1 MVRKLVTK
9 AALASGG
16 RIDIH
21 RRVFPDIYMYVY
33 MGDVACCLLRPDEV
47 MGRVSVFP
55 FTEDR

>member
-1 MVRKLVTK
+1 MTK

-21 RRVFPDIYMYVY
+21 RRVFPDICIYIYMYIY

>member
-1 MVRKLVTK
+1 MTK

-21 RRVFPDIYMYVY
+21 RWVFPDFYVY